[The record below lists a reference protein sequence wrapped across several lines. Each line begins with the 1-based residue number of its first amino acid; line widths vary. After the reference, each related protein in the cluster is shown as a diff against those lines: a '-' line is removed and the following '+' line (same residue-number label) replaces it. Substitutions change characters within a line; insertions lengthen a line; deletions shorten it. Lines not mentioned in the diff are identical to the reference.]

1 MDDRNIRYN
10 SQESHKM
17 QKYYSIPNYP
27 FPEPK
32 NIYRINPLC
41 LKSLKTLDVDDL
53 QDVFGKNIQ
62 AKKSME
68 EGQRQLKNLII
79 NESSEI
85 KELKDAIEHAKLN
98 QILARQMNQNILLRK
113 QKIIKEAE
121 EEELN
126 YREYLN
132 EKRKQ
137 KEQEEKKKQ
146 ELIKNREINLQQIR
160 DKKLQQE
167 EAEREYERDKQL
179 VNDMIQKMKEEELQ
193 SMKEDQRKKE
203 INKLYMQNAIKE
215 REIYKQKEKD
225 NEKNIDEDIKK
236 YNEQIENREK
246 NLAKKKNDLQTQKDI
261 IFSKL
266 CEEEAKRKAEQEY
279 WDEIRSELHREQD
292 IKKMKDKQK
301 EEEEKRKKM
310 RDDVVNSALEQIK
323 YKAMKKKEDELLD
336 EKYKQELL
344 KKYAQD
350 EKIEKERQEKHKQQ
364 LIDIQNTINKQ
375 RELKYIQYQK
385 QVEQEMDEINKNKEQ
400 ENAKRYIIEQ
410 EKLRLLK
417 ENEELL
423 KRFYPTG
430 YYKAKE
436 SLKSVSKPN
445 PNDTKHNII
454 YNNIFGNS
462 NPNKSTAYPK
472 YGKIKNFVY
481 DIGIQ
486 DVNHNINIKN
496 YPMYNA
502 TANNDYD
509 SYPSPEE
516 YKMMMEKTG
525 QKNYAYAGGEFKKG
539 IPWNGQR
546 PIFTNQMRRNNF
558 KLSDE
563 INDFNS
569 DKLRMSNYSDIKINN
584 NLRQKS
590 VNLKSTLGYYNT
602 EGNYN
607 NNNKEKYK
615 LLKIAEPA

>member
-336 EKYKQELL
+336 E
-344 KKYAQD
+344 
-350 EKIEKERQEKHKQQ
+350 
-364 LIDIQNTINKQ
+364 
-375 RELKYIQYQK
+375 
-385 QVEQEMDEINKNKEQ
+385 
-400 ENAKRYIIEQ
+400 
-410 EKLRLLK
+410 
-417 ENEELL
+417 
-423 KRFYPTG
+423 
-430 YYKAKE
+430 
-436 SLKSVSKPN
+436 
-445 PNDTKHNII
+445 
-454 YNNIFGNS
+454 
-462 NPNKSTAYPK
+462 
-472 YGKIKNFVY
+472 
-481 DIGIQ
+481 
-486 DVNHNINIKN
+486 
-496 YPMYNA
+496 
-502 TANNDYD
+502 
-509 SYPSPEE
+509 
-516 YKMMMEKTG
+516 
-525 QKNYAYAGGEFKKG
+525 
-539 IPWNGQR
+539 
-546 PIFTNQMRRNNF
+546 
-558 KLSDE
+558 
-563 INDFNS
+563 
-569 DKLRMSNYSDIKINN
+569 
-584 NLRQKS
+584 
-590 VNLKSTLGYYNT
+590 
-602 EGNYN
+602 
-607 NNNKEKYK
+607 
-615 LLKIAEPA
+615 